1 MENMITEIKSAFFL
15 SFLLFASVMLIPS
28 CQQKQKDQV
37 IEVEKAEYFLL
48 RPEIEKAYGY
58 SHAVKIG
65 NDIKISGAVSMD
77 EEGNPTAIGQ
87 LANINTPDS
96 KSLIVQPWD
105 KSLLQEIEKGI
116 INANLGFNPMNNG
129 DTVIVSIPPLTEERR
144 KELVKI
150 VRNESENSKIGIR
163 NIRKDSNQ
171 EIKKT
176 DISDD
181 EKKNFETTSQLLI
194 AKTETGIELPSSLN
208 IRDIPIFFAISPQRI
223 KLPHNLIRISLLN

>member
-1 MENMITEIKSAFFL
+1 MNEKLKIILKSAEDKMQSSL
-15 SFLLFASVMLIPS
+15 THLENELLNIRAGKANPNMLKSVMV
-28 CQQKQKDQV
+28 D
-37 IEVEKAEYFLL
+37 Y
-48 RPEIEKAYGY
+48 Y
-58 SHAVKIG
+58 
-65 NDIKISGAVSMD
+65 
-77 EEGNPTAIGQ
+77 GNPTAIGQ

-105 KSLLQEIEKGI
+105 KSLLREIEKGI
-116 INANLGFNPMNNG
+116 IDANLGFNPMNNG
-129 DTVIVSIPPLTEERR
+129 DTIIVSIPPLTEERR

-181 EKKNFETTSQLLI
+181 EKKNFEIDIQELTDNFITKIDSVLI
-194 AKTETGIELPSSLN
+194 VKEKEIMTI
-208 IRDIPIFFAISPQRI
+208 
-223 KLPHNLIRISLLN
+223 

>member
-1 MENMITEIKSAFFL
+1 MNEKLKIILKSAEDKMQSSL
-15 SFLLFASVMLIPS
+15 THLENELLNIRAGKANPNMLKSVMV
-28 CQQKQKDQV
+28 D
-37 IEVEKAEYFLL
+37 Y
-48 RPEIEKAYGY
+48 Y
-58 SHAVKIG
+58 
-65 NDIKISGAVSMD
+65 
-77 EEGNPTAIGQ
+77 GNPTAIGQ

-105 KSLLQEIEKGI
+105 KSLLREIEKGI

-181 EKKNFETTSQLLI
+181 EKKNFEIDIQELTDNFITKIDSVLI
-194 AKTETGIELPSSLN
+194 VKEKEIMTI
-208 IRDIPIFFAISPQRI
+208 
-223 KLPHNLIRISLLN
+223 